1 MLAGTEEA
9 FQAEQ
14 ADKSEEEMTALQTL
28 LTGLFDYAGLYPP
41 ASLSLRSAAN
51 NYLEYSRGEHAS
63 ALGRFIINSD
73 RLEELRSVAGE
84 SLGELKLSVIVSEV
98 EDLDLISDEILR
110 GMPIDAVEIKCAQ
123 AGGIKRMAARV
134 PQPLTVFFEVP
145 LDERGPGALEVISTS
160 GMRAKIRMGGVVPEA
175 FPSLSAVVQILEAL
189 TRLRL
194 AFKATAGLHHPI
206 RSCRPLTYEA
216 QSAKGTMYGFLNL
229 LCAAAAVY
237 FGGQLSD
244 AEKILWEEDSS
255 AWKLSPDTLQ
265 WRHLKW
271 TQDQLSTLRREFF
284 ISIGSCSFEEP
295 IQDLYSMGWL

>member
-9 FQAEQ
+9 FQAKQ
-14 ADKSEEEMTALQTL
+14 ADKSEEKMTAIQTL

-73 RLEELRSVAGE
+73 RLEELRSVAGK
-84 SLGELKLSVIVSEV
+84 SLGELKLSVIVSEAA
-98 EDLDLISDEILR
+98 DLDLITEHIRKGL
-110 GMPIDAVEIKCAQ
+110 PIDAVEIKCAQ
-123 AGGIKRMAARV
+123 PDGIKRMAARV
-134 PQPLTVFFEVP
+134 PQPLAAYFEVP
-145 LDERGPGALEVISTS
+145 LDESGPDALEAISTS
-160 GMRAKIRMGGVVPEA
+160 GMRAKIRMGGVVAEA
-175 FPSLSAVVQILEAL
+175 FPSISAVVQILEAL
-189 TRLRL
+189 AKLRL

-229 LCAAAAVY
+229 LCAAAVLY
-237 FGGQLSD
+237 FNGQSSD
-244 AEKILWEEDSS
+244 AEKILAEEDSS
-255 AWKLSPDTLQ
+255 AWQLSPDTLQ

-271 TQDQLSTLRREFF
+271 TLDQLSTLHREFF

-295 IQDLYSMGWL
+295 IQDLNAMGWL

>member
-1 MLAGTEEA
+1 
-9 FQAEQ
+9 
-14 ADKSEEEMTALQTL
+14 MTAIQTL

-73 RLEELRSVAGE
+73 RLEELRLVAGE
-84 SLGELKLSVIVSEV
+84 SLVELKLSVIVSEA
-98 EDLDLISDEILR
+98 EDLDPITEYIR
-110 GMPIDAVEIKCAQ
+110 KGIPIDAIEIKCAQ
-123 AGGIKRMAARV
+123 AEEIERMAARV
-134 PQPLTVFFEVP
+134 PQPLTAYFEVP
-145 LDERGPGALEVISTS
+145 LDARAPRALGAISTS
-160 GMRAKIRMGGVVPEA
+160 GMRAKIRMGGVVAEA
-175 FPSLSAVVQILEAL
+175 FPSISAVVPILEAL

-194 AFKATAGLHHPI
+194 PFKATAGLHHPI

-216 QSAKGTMYGFLNL
+216 QSAKGTMYGFLNV
-229 LCAAAAVY
+229 LCAAAVLY
-237 FGGQLSD
+237 FGGQSSE

-255 AWKLSPDTLQ
+255 AWQLSPDALQ

-271 TQDQLSTLRREFF
+271 TLDQISRLRREFF